1 MVGKTLMIKDNGL
14 NERKALIKGTKVVET
29 LNELPLKFRV
39 TMLLWIESSGCF
51 GDQGA
56 MSLAMIDPQQIFFDT
71 FL

>member
-1 MVGKTLMIKDNGL
+1 MVGKPLMIKDNGL

-51 GDQGA
+51 GD
-56 MSLAMIDPQQIFFDT
+56 
-71 FL
+71 